1 MFKLLKNS
9 SIKQS
14 FIITTIL
21 IVSISLLIVSLTTFF
36 SYQQTT
42 KEIAQ
47 DSSKEINKQIILN
60 FDNYIDSVINTAN
73 YIQQK
78 TIEQGLRND
87 NDSLFD
93 IYRQASDVQPDIESI
108 VLIDT
113 SGNLIASSS
122 YKAISN
128 ADLTSK
134 SWFLDAVSN
143 EEIFHFSSPH
153 IQDIFVNS
161 SAEVITLTKMTDY
174 YVNGNKLRGI
184 LIVDINFSN
193 IINLASTTN
202 LGDQGHLIILDENNT
217 LIYSNSAQC
226 VPNDCESLEVAKQI
240 IFGGERVE
248 LNGISM
254 YVNVNN
260 LKDTRWRLA
269 TFVNMEIIDQTRNNN
284 LLVMFII
291 FISTMIV
298 TTSVSSYISNRIS
311 SPITKLK
318 DHMQKIEQGDFYQ
331 KIEIHGQKEVVV
343 LTHSFNSMIEEIKTL
358 MNKVVQEQR
367 AKRKTEFLALQSQ
380 INPHFLYNT
389 LDSIVYLSENK
400 MNEKV
405 IEMVIALSKF
415 FRISISRGKNIILL
429 KEEIEHARNY
439 LLIQKIRYNEKFDFE
454 FIVDDEVSEYKVVKL
469 SLQPLIENAIYH
481 GINTEYDEGKIIIR
495 AFKQE
500 NKLILEVEDD
510 GYGIPDDK
518 IEELYLSIK
527 GDSKITSVGLRNVYQ
542 RLRLYYGEE
551 ADFIIE
557 SELDEKTI
565 IRLIIPLERAE

>member
-14 FIITTIL
+14 FIIPTVL
-21 IVSISLLIVSLTTFF
+21 IVGISLLIVSLTTFF

-42 KEIAQ
+42 TEIAQ

-60 FDNYIDSVINTAN
+60 FDNYIESVINTAN

-78 TIEQGLRND
+78 TIEQGLRDD

-93 IYRQASDVQPDIESI
+93 IYKQASDVQPDIESI

-122 YKAISN
+122 YNAISN
-128 ADLTSK
+128 DNLITK
-134 SWFLDAVSN
+134 SWFLDAISN
-143 EEIFHFSSPH
+143 DEIFHFSSPH
-153 IQDIFVNS
+153 EQDIFVNS
-161 SAEVITLTKMTDY
+161 TAEVITLTKMADY
-174 YVNGNKLRGI
+174 YVDGEKLKGV

-202 LGDQGHLIILDENNT
+202 LGEEGHLIILDDNNT
-217 LIYSNSAQC
+217 LIYSNNDEC
-226 VPNDCESLEVAKQI
+226 VPTDCESLEVAKEI

-248 LNGISM
+248 LDGISM

-284 LLVMFII
+284 LVVMLVI
-291 FISTMIV
+291 FISTMAI
-298 TTSVSSYISNRIS
+298 TISVSSYISSRIS

-318 DHMQKIEQGDFYQ
+318 DHMQKIERGDFYQ

-343 LTHSFNSMIEEIKTL
+343 LTHSFNSMIEEIKSL
-358 MNKVVQEQR
+358 MNKVVEEQK

-429 KEEIEHARNY
+429 NEEIEHAKNY
-439 LLIQKIRYNEKFDFE
+439 LLIQKIRYNEKFDFKFE
-454 FIVDDEVSEYKVVKL
+454 VADDVWEYKVVKL

-495 AFKQE
+495 AFKDM

-510 GYGIPDDK
+510 GYGIPLEK
-518 IEELYLSIK
+518 IEELYQNIK
-527 GDSKITSVGLRNVYQ
+527 GEESKSGVGLRNVYQ
-542 RLRLYYGEE
+542 RLKLYYGDD

-557 SELDEKTI
+557 SELDEKTV
-565 IRLIIPLERAE
+565 IRLEIPLERAE